1 MPPKT
6 AALTQN
12 HFLWDEIVRGTIEA
26 CILRKEGRERE
37 VAVLLQDRLPELIR
51 AWSSR
56 CGLAAETCRENL
68 RALFRRVQE
77 GVEMGYIQRRLI
89 VEEVCARLRPAA
101 QDSAEAGRQA
111 QGQATVTL
119 RTAEAGPVWLRQR
132 VAIDDVPGMLDALAE
147 AEIETRNEAILPLRV
162 AAPALINLF
171 TGEDSSPAVLT
182 A

>member
-1 MPPKT
+1 MPPKS

-89 VEEVCARLRPAA
+89 VEEICSRLRPAA
-101 QDSAEAGRQA
+101 EESAEAGGA
-111 QGQATVTL
+111 SQATVTL
-119 RTAEAGPVWLRQR
+119 RTEAGPVWLRQR

-162 AAPALINLF
+162 AAPALINLY